1 MKKELGVTKRRRLF
15 FDIESAGIY
24 KITSPT
30 NKVYIG
36 QSWNIGNRWNS
47 YSRLKCKAQPKIY
60 NSLIKYG
67 VENHLFEL
75 VHLLPN
81 DVSQDVL
88 NNYEI
93 IYWEL
98 HKDCNIE
105 MMNLR
110 EPTSRGK
117 LSQESKQKM
126 RDKKI
131 GIPLSEKH
139 RSNISKT
146 NKGKSKP
153 IGFGE
158 RISIAKKGFA
168 CSEDTKRKIS
178 KKLTGRVGTPISEKT
193 KEILRNY
200 HTGRK
205 LSKESIDKRTATRK
219 SNALLKNKTW

>member
-1 MKKELGVTKRRRLF
+1 MLKTKRRRLY
-15 FDIESAGIY
+15 FDIEVSGIY

-47 YSRLKCKAQPKIY
+47 YYKLRCKAQPKIY
-60 NSLIKYG
+60 NSIIKHG
-67 VENHLFEL
+67 IENHIFEV
-75 VHLLPN
+75 VHILPN
-81 DVSQDVL
+81 DVSQDIL

-98 HKDCNIE
+98 YKDCGIE

-110 EPTSRGK
+110 EPTSRGR
-117 LSQESKQKM
+117 LSKESKQKM
-126 RDKKI
+126 SDKRI
-131 GIPLSEKH
+131 GIVLSEKH
-139 RSNISKT
+139 KSNISKA

-158 RISIAKKGFA
+158 KISIAKKGFA
-168 CSEDTKRKIS
+168 RSEDTKRKIS
-178 KKLTGRVGTPISEKT
+178 KTLTGRVGIPISEKH

-200 HTGRK
+200 NLGKK

-219 SNALLKNKTW
+219 SNRLLKNKIY